1 MAKNI
6 LSLNFKGGSG
16 KTTIS
21 STTAS
26 YLNNSMLIEMD
37 TINQSDKRISSTIK
51 NYAHLG
57 LIKIVN

>member
-16 KTTIS
+16 KTTLS

-26 YLNNSMLIEMD
+26 YLHNSMLIEMD
-37 TINQSDKRISSTIK
+37 TINQSDKRICSK
-51 NYAHLG
+51 
-57 LIKIVN
+57 KR